1 MKRKPAD
8 EYIEKAKLLTKEEL
22 EKLFA
27 RMRKELQSSM
37 DNRKVIPLD
46 AVAIQLEIEADQ
58 VREWRTK
65 WGMAHTCVEIAENS
79 PSYH

>member
-1 MKRKPAD
+1 MKKKPA
-8 EYIEKAKLLTKEEL
+8 EKYIEKAKLLNKEEL
-22 EKLFA
+22 EKTHA
-27 RMRKELQSSM
+27 RMSLQLQRKI
-37 DNRKVIPLD
+37 DIRKPLE
-46 AVAIQLEIEADQ
+46 AAAIQLEIEADQ

>member
-27 RMRKELQSSM
+27 RMRRELVSSM
-37 DNRKVIPLD
+37 DSRKVIPLQ
-46 AVAIQLEIEADQ
+46 AAAIQLEIEADQ

-65 WGMAHTCVEIAENS
+65 WARSHSGAEMAEDSSN
-79 PSYH
+79 